1 VKVIPAIDLL
11 DGRCVRLSQGSYSD
25 VSVYGDDP
33 VSVARSFIEA
43 GARRI
48 HLVDLDAAR
57 GSGNNRGPIARIRAA
72 VSAVVE
78 VGGGVRTDA
87 DVAELIDAGVD
98 RIIVGTVLARD
109 PGMVA
114 RWCAAHRQAADGVL
128 LLAGIDA
135 RDGRVM
141 IAGWEAGTGIADTE
155 LAVRAREIGCAGI
168 IYTNIA
174 RDGMLSG
181 PDVERTNLI
190 AEAGKLPVVLSG
202 GVSSADDIARA
213 VREGHPGLQGIIVG
227 KALYTGK
234 VELAE
239 AIRVAS
245 GAGGL
250 ERSEVIW

>member
-1 VKVIPAIDLL
+1 MTVIPAIDLL
-11 DGRCVRLSQGSYSD
+11 EGRCVRLSQGSYD
-25 VSVYGDDP
+25 EVSVYGDDP

-57 GSGNNRGPIARIRAA
+57 GSGNNRGAIARIRAA

-87 DVAELIDAGVD
+87 DVAELIDSGVD
-98 RIIVGTVLARD
+98 RIIVGTLLARD
-109 PGMVA
+109 PDLVA
-114 RWCAAHRQAADGVL
+114 RWCSASGREADGQL
-128 LLAGIDA
+128 FLAGIDA

-141 IAGWEAGTGIADTE
+141 VSGWGTGTGIADTD

-181 PDVERTNLI
+181 PDIERTSLI
-190 AEAGKLPVVLSG
+190 AERGQIPVVLSG
-202 GVSSADDIARA
+202 GISSEEDIARA
-213 VREGHPGLQGIIVG
+213 VEDVHPGVRGIIVG
-227 KALYTGK
+227 KALYAGK
-234 VELAE
+234 VRLSE
-239 AIRVAS
+239 AIRI
-245 GAGGL
+245 AGDSDSPQ
-250 ERSEVIW
+250 ESEDRW